1 MTAGIERRPIA
12 GTRAAGRPAALAGL
26 LTGALLI
33 GGVIGIVAKSEVDAL
48 TAPAVASV
56 ARSLS
61 SSPSE
66 LVREAQVAVG
76 RGPLARDPGA
86 GGGRTL
92 GIAGS
97 TGGAGS
103 TDRQVPIR
111 REHGPTR

>member
-12 GTRAAGRPAALAGL
+12 GIRAARGPAALAGL
-26 LTGALLI
+26 LSGALLI
-33 GGVIGIVAKSEVDAL
+33 GGIIGVVAKSEVDVL
-48 TAPAVASV
+48 TAPAAASV

-61 SSPSE
+61 SSPSL

-76 RGPLARDPGA
+76 RGPLARDLGA
-86 GGGRTL
+86 GGSRTL
-92 GIAGS
+92 GTAGS